1 MKKVRLGLIIT
12 FTILL
17 AAVCV
22 NYIGLFAERDE
33 VIRTS
38 LSTTENLITGNSE
51 NEWKFYQT
59 DDFITA
65 KYAIVYDIETN
76 EILYLKGSADT
87 KIYPASIT
95 KLFSAFVAL
104 QYLDVDT
111 VIQAGNEID
120 YVKNGSSLANIEKG
134 QKLTVESLIYGM
146 LLPSG
151 NDAAYV
157 IAVAAGRTISGN
169 SRISSDEAV
178 SVFVNEMNRQAKILG
193 MTNTNFINPDGFHDD
208 NHYTS
213 LIDIVIAAKVVLNNS
228 IISNCVKT
236 QNVDI
241 VYTSGETRQWENTNL
256 LIDPTS
262 EYYCEDAIGM
272 KTGYTLEAG
281 NCLLSAFKN
290 KDSTYVIGTF
300 NCDDTNSRFEDA
312 KKLYEIICK

>member
-33 VIRTS
+33 VIRAS

-65 KYAIVYDIETN
+65 EYAIVYDIETN

-87 KIYPASIT
+87 KIYPASIP

-169 SRISSDEAV
+169 LRISSDEAV

-290 KDSTYVIGTF
+290 KNSTYVIGTF

>member
-1 MKKVRLGLIIT
+1 M
-12 FTILL
+12 
-17 AAVCV
+17 
-22 NYIGLFAERDE
+22 
-33 VIRTS
+33 
-38 LSTTENLITGNSE
+38 
-51 NEWKFYQT
+51 
-59 DDFITA
+59 
-65 KYAIVYDIETN
+65 
-76 EILYLKGSADT
+76 KGSADT

-290 KDSTYVIGTF
+290 KNSTYVIGTF

>member
-22 NYIGLFAERDE
+22 NYIGLFTERDE

-157 IAVAAGRTISGN
+157 IAVAAGRAISGN

-290 KDSTYVIGTF
+290 KNSTYVIGTF